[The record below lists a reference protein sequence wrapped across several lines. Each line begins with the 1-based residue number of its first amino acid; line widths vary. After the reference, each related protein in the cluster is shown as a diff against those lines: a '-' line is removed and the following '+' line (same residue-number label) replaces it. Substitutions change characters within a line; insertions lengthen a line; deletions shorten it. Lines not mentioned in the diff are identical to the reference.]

1 MSPRPPMA
9 APSHLIVYCW
19 IRSVFF
25 VELIISSFSSRAV
38 APRGQRS
45 ASALAAHLCPVCDT
59 ELCKSTTN
67 G

>member
-9 APSHLIVYCW
+9 APSHLVVYFW
-19 IRSVFF
+19 IQSVFF
-25 VELIISSFSSRAV
+25 VKLIISSFSSRTV

-45 ASALAAHLCPVCDT
+45 AFALAAHLCPVCDT